1 MASEEVLPPIKGLYR
16 GGLLGHA
23 PDLTTEVINNVRPV
37 DGLEKR
43 LRIGQSNS
51 PLLSQRAAGCTE
63 HGTAVQPGRRRS
75 CTGRG

>member
-43 LRIGQSNS
+43 LRIGQRPGADKWGNGT
-51 PLLSQRAAGCTE
+51 RI
-63 HGTAVQPGRRRS
+63 GTAENPVVFILS
-75 CTGRG
+75 VNSIL